1 MRIASLRAV
10 LWRSARQKFASLG
23 LFLGYVRTY
32 CVPIT
37 TLTQNKRTWLLY
49 LGDAQIITLKVVT
62 TLFAL
67 ASRNNA
73 TIRTKAFTLI
83 VKESWRQFFQIR
95 RFLKWIRSSRPF
107 CKFSPCVIGV
117 YEVSRPLRWIFVLH
131 FYHFKQRF
139 EILLTCYCECIEVK
153 WEKTAKTCR
162 PTVVE

>member
-1 MRIASLRAV
+1 MQQKSSLRLYDNRASPVSWDPSIMMIPGGNFLGNHACWASRRMDQARNRTVGNTLFMRIASLRAV
-10 LWRSARQKFASLG
+10 LWRSARQTFASLG

-83 VKESWRQFFQIR
+83 VQESWRQFF
-95 RFLKWIRSSRPF
+95 
-107 CKFSPCVIGV
+107 KFDA
-117 YEVSRPLRWIFVLH
+117 F
-131 FYHFKQRF
+131 
-139 EILLTCYCECIEVK
+139 
-153 WEKTAKTCR
+153 
-162 PTVVE
+162 